1 MPATDS
7 LPTALDTTR
16 TCPHPDHEGERVL
29 PFDAEHFYIRPNGTA
44 DYWCRDCVRRYNREQ
59 RRNRPRAD
67 RSRKFGVEM
76 EVTGVDRYDL
86 ERELRNRG
94 LAVYNSNYTHQV
106 MSSWKIVTDASV
118 AGGYELV
125 SPPLQG
131 RAGLDQLK
139 KACQALTAAGARV
152 NMSCGLHVHHD
163 VNDLNPTQFGR
174 LFRAW
179 SNNQRNTDGLVA
191 PSRRGS
197 RWAAPLRADEVSHC
211 EQLSSVDRVTASRH
225 FGYVDRYRSLNV
237 AAFPRYGTVE
247 VRQHQGTINFK
258 KIAAWIAYGQA
269 FVKLAKSNDSVD
281 SQLTTEAL
289 LDHLARH
296 GLTAGQ
302 VAFLKD
308 RAAHFAGR
316 RQTVA
321 A

>member
-1 MPATDS
+1 MPATTTQNFTAQ
-7 LPTALDTTR
+7 PTR
-16 TCPHPDHEGERVL
+16 ECPHPAHEGERVL
-29 PFDAEHFYIRPNGTA
+29 PFDSEHFYIRPNGAA
-44 DYWCRDCVRRYNREQ
+44 DYWCRACVRRYNREQ

-67 RSRKFGVEM
+67 LARKFGVEM
-76 EVTGVDRYDL
+76 EVVGVDRYDL
-86 ERELRNRG
+86 ERELRSRG
-94 LAVYNSNYTHQV
+94 LDVYNANYTHAV

-125 SPPLQG
+125 SPPLSG
-131 RAGLDQLK
+131 RDGLDQLK

-152 NMSCGLHVHHD
+152 NQSCGLHVHHD
-163 VNDLNPTQFGR
+163 VSDLNPRQFGR

-179 SNNQRNTDGLVA
+179 ANNQRNTDGLVA

-197 RWAAPLRADEVSHC
+197 RWAQPLRADELRLL
-211 EQLSSVDRVTASRH
+211 ETLPSVDRVTANRH
-225 FGYVDRYRSLNV
+225 LGYIDRYRSLNSQ
-237 AAFPRYGTVE
+237 AFGRYGTVE

-269 FVKLAKSNDSVD
+269 FVKLAKGTNSVD
-281 SQLTTEAL
+281 SQLTTDAL
-289 LDHLARH
+289 LDHLAGH
-296 GLTAGQ
+296 GLSAGQ

-316 RQTVA
+316 LVA